1 LQVSSGIGNM
11 GNLIPGGTYIYE
23 SPDGGLTTYARLE
36 GSTERVMIGQ
46 SWQAKELVEQRM
58 WNKIYPKRKSN
69 PALTEAVEKCI
80 IIYKLSEENNDGI

>member
-1 LQVSSGIGNM
+1 M
-11 GNLIPGGTYIYE
+11 GNLVPGGTYIYE

-36 GSTERVMIGQ
+36 GAKDRVMIGQ

-58 WNKIYPKRKSN
+58 WNDIYPKRNLN

-80 IIYKLSEENNDGI
+80 IIYKLSEEYKDV

>member
-1 LQVSSGIGNM
+1 M
-11 GNLIPGGTYIYE
+11 GNLVPGATYIYE

-46 SWQAKELVEQRM
+46 SWQAKELVEQRL
-58 WNKIYPKRKSN
+58 WTEIYLKRKLT

>member
-1 LQVSSGIGNM
+1 M
-11 GNLIPGGTYIYE
+11 GNLVPGGTYIYE

-36 GSTERVMIGQ
+36 GTKDRVMIGQ

-58 WNKIYPKRKSN
+58 WNDIYQKRNLN

-80 IIYKLSEENNDGI
+80 IIYKLSEEYKDGI